1 MALVAAAIAFLV
13 AAVLLLLHHG
23 WKHGREDAAT
33 SVARQESCWQVCY
46 FQLSD
51 VGNFRTCSHEMWII
65 LFLGLSLGCWLW

>member
-1 MALVAAAIAFLV
+1 MVLVVAAAAFLV

-23 WKHGREDAAT
+23 REDAAT
-33 SVARQESCWQVCY
+33 SAARQESCPEVCF

-65 LFLGLSLGCWLW
+65 LFLCLALGCLLW